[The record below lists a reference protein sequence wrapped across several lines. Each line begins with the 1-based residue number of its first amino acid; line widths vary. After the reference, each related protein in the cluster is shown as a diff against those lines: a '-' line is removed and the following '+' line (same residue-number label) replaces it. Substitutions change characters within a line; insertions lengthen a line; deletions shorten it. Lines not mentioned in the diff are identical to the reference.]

1 MKNRKFIVENNQAF
15 VSTDSAI
22 RTGKVVS
29 PTACASLCTS
39 EDECCTA
46 SYNKSTQECHLNS
59 CCFLDTRPSENEI
72 IIRKVAKPNMNDIKT
87 KPIDCDDLCQGSR
100 DGIYRIFPNRT
111 NEGIDVYCE
120 IEDGWTVIQRRA
132 DDSEDF
138 STRNWSEYKHGFG
151 ILSANFWLG
160 NGNIHKIVS
169 GTNHL
174 LKVDMKV
181 SVDDSTAFALYQIF
195 NISDESSN
203 YTLTIS
209 NYSGNAGDAM
219 RYDNNMQFSTF
230 DRRGSNTCRGGWWYG
245 VNRCDRVI
253 LNGLYSNIY
262 WDKQLYISPLKSVSM
277 KIKRP

>member
-87 KPIDCDDLCQGSR
+87 KPIDCGDLCQGSR
-100 DGIYRIFPNRT
+100 DGIYRIFPKRT

-138 STRNWSEYKHGFG
+138 TTRNWSEYKHGFG

-160 NGNIHKIVS
+160 
-169 GTNHL
+169 
-174 LKVDMKV
+174 
-181 SVDDSTAFALYQIF
+181 
-195 NISDESSN
+195 
-203 YTLTIS
+203 
-209 NYSGNAGDAM
+209 DAM

-230 DRRGSNTCRGGWWYG
+230 DRRSSNTCRGGWWYG

-253 LNGLYSNIY
+253 LNGLYSNLF
-262 WDKQLYISPLKSVSM
+262 WDKKLYISPLKSVSM